1 MGKQYAILDI
11 EMRDGYDTRVYKTH
25 RASSRRGFTR
35 ARDSGAIE
43 SRFVR
48 RVVARARPS
57 RAFRVEARAI
67 APEIATKRVAVA
79 SRRIFAR
86 ASKAARRRRRATTTE
101 SKRTK
106 RRDA

>member
-43 SRFVR
+43 SRFAR
-48 RVVARARPS
+48 RVVARARLS

-67 APEIATKRVAVA
+67 APEIATKRVAA
-79 SRRIFAR
+79 AARRILAR
-86 ASKAARRRRRATTTE
+86 APNGARRRRRATTTE